1 MTAQAPTT
9 AMPEGMDAQLW
20 SVLSERARNFLARHP
35 DALSILDVVTYRHL
49 PAFVDLAWV
58 KAKLDVAAA
67 DAAAAHTVRGICRN
81 VVSLT
86 DWPDTPELTA
96 DDMAVVHLQA
106 MRLPLGLHRLS
117 QAWNRGYVEVQL
129 DPAAQ
134 FAGFQAWI
142 EETVRLAGGTVD
154 EFDLCDHC
162 VPEILQGLLDKD
174 ERDRARDLAVLAVMS
189 IMTRTGL
196 QAVSDR
202 FGGRIPGL
210 AEHVAAY
217 REFLRRFAATLG
229 GTKPYD
235 PAKADEIERDDI
247 ENVVLEINADLVR
260 NLFARVVRDIDNDGL
275 RPVYEMEGA
284 DAVDGERPAVP
295 LPSFVGREWLKDRL
309 ALSGAVRSQLHQGR
323 DQFAPFAPA
332 GWWPPE
338 KPATDVIA
346 DRLLEALSLP
356 HVLTVAN
363 CAVLPRADEEL
374 GTWDTSPFRP
384 FYRKIAAVLR
394 GGGKDAGSAYGDA
407 NGMADVRALDKLV
420 GLGHVDLAR
429 EFAVLRGA
437 ELYDE
442 DFLPLLRDREED
454 YAEVVAFLEA
464 RRRLKAWSDRR
475 TPCGKLDAF
484 RRLADCEIQT
494 SSPNAPPCTRRRHP
508 QAPRTWS
515 FGRRNR
521 HQEENMA
528 SAEAIPNILPDATE
542 PARPQVA
549 LAAPRAGW
557 EKCLSD
563 VSIHALAL
571 ASADPDATAIAELRA
586 LLDGAEAAALE
597 WEAARPKRVDATPYV
612 ERLRGVRADLARMIE
627 DAGSEHV
634 AAEVPPVA
642 TIGPDDVEDVGQAV
656 DAAAGDVQAALEAE
670 IHVGGLNTAM
680 GAETRLVRKAAF
692 GAEIA
697 AAVGVLLERIDTGVR
712 SLDAAATLLSA
723 SGSEDAVPP
732 QTTVVATVPEVPAS
746 VEATHD
752 AQVVAAQPEADER
765 QEEAPAAAAPAPV
778 VPSDALASAAAEA
791 ELPDDLDLEEGD
803 LDVEEGDLALM
814 ATLVAVDAV
823 LDLPAEAEAVEPPE
837 QRVNTRLLELV
848 RSREFGLAHHLA
860 AAARAVDPEA
870 DLVVGAE
877 EMRFAAASGRLDH
890 AFLQTA
896 PEAAAALVETGLTA
910 LDAIPSSSEGPVAAA
925 RRILM
930 YPTALEIVLFHP
942 DTSAVEMVRGLNGLV
957 EEVQEEH
964 ARLVDAATAVARS
977 RLPLSPAVLGH
988 VSNTIEAHTG
998 ADAMRART
1006 LELIDAFSR
1015 TAYSF
1020 QLATRVRTALY
1031 QSDGL
1036 VGLLR
1041 DAMQGKD
1048 AAATEAAATTFV
1060 KATASRSLILDAFD
1074 RAEIAVCRQYR
1085 GIDGPARDRMIA
1097 HVEDI
1102 RDAAS
1107 EYLGRRMAARIVSAQ
1122 DTPRIRE
1129 AVSELRKRLADAVA
1143 AFRRLEGAESA
1154 VLAAAAGF
1162 AADRYEALDIVLAG
1176 DVRAVDRTAHA
1187 VALHGSLPLLETLQF
1202 GRSWQPSPYE
1212 AAEIVEAVLASPQPL
1227 LPPQGAERDAA
1238 YEAVV
1243 RRRIED
1249 GSLVGAQMLIDL
1261 AEEHGISDA
1270 CATGMAQRF
1279 PADVEAAKE
1288 ELAREAGDARALIER
1303 VMRFGSLTRPEE
1315 AQRLIS
1321 VVDRVVEAQVPV
1333 AVDLDDREDR
1343 IDAERIYD
1351 VRIASA
1357 LLAEASEEARALL
1370 EEPRGRLIDRIDA
1383 MAARLPAED
1392 VRHMRSLCA
1401 EDDLLTAE
1409 EIVALAE
1416 SQGSIVGASA
1426 ARAGR
1431 LEVLERTTLP
1441 AAVAQGRNFA
1451 EAVAAA
1457 IAAGDDVP
1465 GAPFSQLSPS
1475 RRERSGEIFAA
1486 WRELF
1491 RHLEGGIGGT
1501 TLAEEAGAFLE
1512 ALGIAFRLREVS
1524 KLSSATRRLFVAD
1537 WEGGLP
1543 TDAESH
1549 LLPDFGSLTH
1559 GGWRTAVT
1567 TTLPGDAVLTQI
1579 AKSAGSSGILLLVAE
1594 VVSQER
1600 RERFLLQNLAARRRI
1615 VLVDSA
1621 SLVQALAE
1629 PELRALTP
1637 VELGQP
1643 YSYAWPFRDFGREA
1657 VPPELFVGRRQEMET
1672 LFEAGGSC
1680 VVYGGRRIG
1689 KTALLKHLVATRND
1703 PANGTLVAFVDAQEI
1718 GSSHLPKKI
1727 WDDLQKALPAIF
1739 EKKAVGSDPRRVA
1752 EEIERWLKADPRR
1765 RIVVLI
1771 DEADDFVRSD
1781 AAQSFAVFHALQT
1794 LMSNTGRRFKLVL
1807 SGLHNVTRLAQ
1818 VGNSPVLQISS
1829 NPQRIG
1835 PLMGEELKDA
1845 EDLVVRPFAALGI
1858 RFERRE
1864 DVWRLLSHA
1873 NYYPVLA
1880 QTLAK
1885 HLLEQVVEE
1894 SVRTDRVVRVITRG
1908 LVSRIFDTRQVREE
1922 VKEKFLMTL
1931 RIDLRYE
1938 LLAFVVADLVL
1949 GNEASGVIEEGV
1961 SVRLIRDHALECWP
1975 KGFSDPNRVSLFEDL
1990 VDEMEGLGI
1999 LRQVSADRW
2008 TLRSTAVTRLLG
2020 TRDEVGT
2027 KLLEFMDREGPNEF
2041 DPKSHRRQLEPAVG
2055 YEKIDRR
2062 PSPLTLVQERD
2073 LIADPT
2079 PVKVVF
2085 GTAMADVDLVS
2096 LALRTAPGSFSDGSR
2111 FDLVAQVFA
2120 DRREFLDRLKQV
2132 RGGGERQTVVVVD
2145 VRTAWEP
2152 GWIVDA
2158 LKVRPVVE
2166 KAAKVVFVGSAG
2178 HAAAYAS
2185 DPRFVRLTTVRAM
2198 PLEPWS
2204 AAFLDAQLMRT
2215 NAVVGGDVRDALY
2228 GALGGWNGP
2237 LSQVLHAGK
2246 GERLAHR
2253 VEKLA
2258 AEIEASPDTP
2268 VRLGIDGPFREV
2280 VDALAEYHGA
2290 SNPFHA
2296 GDVAVL
2302 FEEVLPD
2309 LAREGGQLSGAEAAI
2324 AYGVL
2329 IGAFVPLPSARN
2341 DEATGSSYALA
2352 PLVRRLVAPVER
2364 KEAA

>member
-1 MTAQAPTT
+1 MSAQAPKTV
-9 AMPEGMDAQLW
+9 MPEGMDPQLW
-20 SVLSERARNFLARHP
+20 SILSERSRNFLARHP
-35 DALSILDVVTYRHL
+35 DALAVLDAVTYRHL
-49 PAFVDLAWV
+49 PDFMDFDWV
-58 KAKLDVAAA
+58 RAKLDVDAA
-67 DAAAAHTVRGICRN
+67 DPRAAHEMRRYCRN
-81 VVSLT
+81 VVALT
-86 DWPDTPELTA
+86 DWPDTPEITTG
-96 DDMAVVHLQA
+96 DMALVHLQA
-106 MRLPLGLHRLS
+106 LALPLGLHQLS
-117 QAWNRGYVEVQL
+117 SAYNRIYLE
-129 DPAAQ
+129 PATL
-134 FAGFQAWI
+134 FAGFQGWMKQ
-142 EETVRLAGGTVD
+142 TVRLAGKKYD
-154 EFDLCDHC
+154 DFDLLDDCI
-162 VPEILQGLLDKD
+162 PEILQTLLDMG
-174 ERDRARDLAVLAVMS
+174 EADRARDLAALVIMS
-189 IMTRTGL
+189 VKSRASLRAMG
-196 QAVSDR
+196 DR
-202 FGGRIPGL
+202 FEDRIPGL
-210 AEHVAAY
+210 VDHVEAY
-217 REFLRRFAATLG
+217 REFLRRFAATVG

-235 PAKADEIERDDI
+235 PVVADDLELNDKIEDTTLALTARRAQDLFLQ
-247 ENVVLEINADLVR
+247 VVY
-260 NLFARVVRDIDNDGL
+260 DIDNDGF
-275 RPVYEMEGA
+275 RPIYEVAGA
-284 DAVDGERPAVP
+284 DAADGERPAVP
-295 LPSFVGREWLKDRL
+295 LPSFVEREWLKDRL

-323 DQFAPFAPA
+323 DHFAPFAPA

-338 KPATDVIA
+338 KPTTEVIA
-346 DRLLEALSLP
+346 GRLLEALSLP
-356 HVLTVAN
+356 HVLTLAN
-363 CAVLPRADEEL
+363 CEVLPRDN
-374 GTWDTSPFRP
+374 GDRGGWDASPFKP
-384 FYRKIAAVLR
+384 FYRKIAAILR
-394 GGGKDAGSAYGDA
+394 GGDKDAGPVDGEANGDA
-407 NGMADVRALDKLV
+407 DIDALDELV
-420 GLGHVDLAR
+420 SLGHVDLAR

-437 ELYDE
+437 ELFDE
-442 DFLPLLRDREED
+442 DFVPLLEDEED
-454 YAEVVAFLEA
+454 FAEVVAFLKA
-464 RRRLKAWSDRR
+464 RRRLKVWSDRR
-475 TPCGKLDAF
+475 TPRGKLDAF

-494 SSPNAPPCTRRRHP
+494 PSPNAPPCTRHRLENAPATTTERKRTRYYESQNMEATTVANV
-508 QAPRTWS
+508 QAPAA
-515 FGRRNR
+515 
-521 HQEENMA
+521 MLDV
-528 SAEAIPNILPDATE
+528 AEASREAWTAGLQA
-542 PARPQVA
+542 VA
-549 LAAPRAGW
+549 VRAQELAA
-557 EKCLSD
+557 L
-563 VSIHALAL
+563 
-571 ASADPDATAIAELRA
+571 DPDVVGLSGLRA
-586 LLDGAEAAALE
+586 CLAAAEAAARA
-597 WEAARPKRVDATPYV
+597 WEETRPKRVDAAPYV

-627 DAGSEHV
+627 DAGSDHV
-634 AAEVPPVA
+634 AAEVPTVA
-642 TIGPDDVEDVGQAV
+642 TIGPDDVEDIGRAV
-656 DAAAGDVQAALEAE
+656 DTAAGDVQDALETE
-670 IHVGGLNTAM
+670 GHVGDLNTAM
-680 GAETRLVRKAAF
+680 SAETRLVRKAAI

-697 AAVGVLLERIDTGVR
+697 TAVGVLLQRIDTGVR
-712 SLDAAATLLSA
+712 SLDAAAMLLSA
-723 SGSEDAVPP
+723 SGSEDAVPRG
-732 QTTVVATVPEVPAS
+732 TATVAIPPEAQAS
-746 VEATHD
+746 VEATYGAELD
-752 AQVVAAQPEADER
+752 ASPSETDVR
-765 QEEAPAAAAPAPV
+765 QEEAPVAAIPASV
-778 VPSDALASAAAEA
+778 VPSDVVPSSDAEA
-791 ELPDDLDLEEGD
+791 DLADDLDLEEGG
-803 LDVEEGDLALM
+803 LDVEESDLALM
-814 ATLVAVDAV
+814 ATLVAADAV
-823 LDLPAEAEAVEPPE
+823 LDLPIENEAVESPE
-837 QRVNTRLLELV
+837 QRVNARLLELV
-848 RSREFGLAHHLA
+848 RSREFGLAYHLA
-860 AAARAVDPEA
+860 AAARAVDPQA
-870 DLVVGAE
+870 DLVVGPE

-910 LDAIPSSSEGPVAAA
+910 LDAIPSSSDGPVAAA

-957 EEVQEEH
+957 EEVQDEH
-964 ARLVDAATAVARS
+964 AQFVDAATAVSRS

-988 VSNTIEAHTG
+988 VSNTIEAQTG

-1048 AAATEAAATTFV
+1048 AVATEAAATAFV

-1074 RAEIAVCRQYR
+1074 RAEIALCRQYR

-1129 AVSELRKRLADAVA
+1129 AVSELRKRLAGAVA
-1143 AFRRLEGAESA
+1143 AFRGLEGAEDA

-1162 AADRYEALDIVLAG
+1162 AADRYKALDVVLAG
-1176 DVRAVDRTAHA
+1176 EVGTVDRTSYA

-1212 AAEIVEAVLASPQPL
+1212 AAEIVEAVLAAPQPL
-1227 LPPQGAERDAA
+1227 LPPQGAERDAS
-1238 YEAVV
+1238 YEAIV
-1243 RRRIED
+1243 RRRVED

-1270 CATGMAQRF
+1270 CAAGMAERIR
-1279 PADVEAAKE
+1279 ADVEAAKE
-1288 ELAREAGDARALIER
+1288 ELGREAGDARALIER

-1333 AVDLDDREDR
+1333 AVALDDREDR
-1343 IDAERIYD
+1343 VDAERIYD

-1370 EEPRGRLIDRIDA
+1370 EEPRGRLIARIDA
-1383 MAARLPAED
+1383 MASRLPAED

-1431 LEVLERTTLP
+1431 LDVLERTTLP

-1457 IAAGDDVP
+1457 ISAGEDVP

-1486 WRELF
+1486 WREIF
-1491 RHLEGGIGGT
+1491 RHLEGGIGGIS
-1501 TLAEEAGAFLE
+1501 LAEETGAFLE

-1567 TTLPGDAVLTQI
+1567 TTLPGDAVLTEI

-1594 VVSQER
+1594 VVSRER
-1600 RERFLLQNLAARRRI
+1600 RERFLVQNLAARRRI

-1637 VELGQP
+1637 IELGQP

-1672 LFEAGGSC
+1672 LFESGGSC

-1739 EKKAVGSDPRRVA
+1739 EKAVGSDPRRVA

-1818 VGNSPVLQISS
+1818 VGNSPILQISS

-1908 LVSRIFDTRQVREE
+1908 LVSRIFDTKQVREE

-1938 LLAFVVADLVL
+1938 LLAHVVADLVL

-2041 DPKSHRRQLEPAVG
+2041 DPKSHRRQLDPAVG
-2055 YEKIDRR
+2055 YEKFNRR

-2096 LALRTAPGSFSDGSR
+2096 LALRTAPGSFSDGNR
-2111 FDLVAQVFA
+2111 FELVAQAFA

-2185 DPRFVRLTTVRAM
+2185 DPRFVRLTTVRTV

-2258 AEIEASPDTP
+2258 AEIEASADTAM
-2268 VRLGIDGPFREV
+2268 RLGIDGRFRAV

-2352 PLVRRLVAPVER
+2352 PLVHRLVAPVER

>member
-1 MTAQAPTT
+1 MQTPHSTT
-9 AMPEGMDAQLW
+9 PMPDGTDTDLW
-20 SVLSERARNFLARHP
+20 AVLPERLRNFLARHP
-35 DALSILDVVTYRHL
+35 AALAVIDASVYRHL
-49 PAFVDLAWV
+49 PDFVDLDWV
-58 KAKLDVAAA
+58 KSKLVQDMAPHAEAHRARSGARNIVA
-67 DAAAAHTVRGICRN
+67 
-81 VVSLT
+81 LT
-86 DWPDTPELTA
+86 DWPDTPEVTL
-96 DDMAVVHLQA
+96 DDMALVHVQA
-106 MRLPLGLHRLS
+106 MRLPNGLHHLSAAYGIAFPYGGSFRDWIRQTLALAGFGRDALDEDEVGYEQIVHALLDKGEELRARDFAFVATIGTDPGPPPTALIEGFGDVLGLREHWARHAEFLMRF
-117 QAWNRGYVEVQL
+117 AVTWGGAETV
-129 DPAAQ
+129 DPAAP
-134 FAGFQAWI
+134 
-142 EETVRLAGGTVD
+142 ELAA
-154 EFDLCDHC
+154 
-162 VPEILQGLLDKD
+162 
-174 ERDRARDLAVLAVMS
+174 DRAH
-189 IMTRTGL
+189 
-196 QAVSDR
+196 DR
-202 FGGRIPGL
+202 IHAICRHRKPGPFT
-210 AEHVAAY
+210 
-217 REFLRRFAATLG
+217 FLVG
-229 GTKPYD
+229 
-235 PAKADEIERDDI
+235 
-247 ENVVLEINADLVR
+247 
-260 NLFARVVRDIDNDGL
+260 DIDNEGFPPL
-275 RPVYEMEGA
+275 YETEGA
-284 DAVDGERPAVP
+284 AHVDGDRPSVP
-295 LPSFVGREWLKDRL
+295 VPSFVDKAWLKERL
-309 ALSGAVRSQLHQGR
+309 ALSGAIRSQLHR
-323 DQFAPFAPA
+323 ERERFAAYAPA

-338 KPATDVIA
+338 KPTGAEIET
-346 DRLLEALSLP
+346 RLLEALSLP
-356 HVLTVAN
+356 HILALVN
-363 CAVLPRADEEL
+363 CEILPR
-374 GTWDTSPFRP
+374 GTGDCGFWEASPFRT
-384 FYRKIAAVLR
+384 YYKKIAAVLR
-394 GGGKDAGSAYGDA
+394 SCLEDEVAPDGSP
-407 NGMADVRALDKLV
+407 NGTADRAALAVLIEF
-420 GLGHVDLAR
+420 GHVDLAR

-437 ELYDE
+437 ELFDE
-442 DFLPLLRDREED
+442 DFVSLLEGQAGFD
-454 YAEVVAFLEA
+454 EVVAFLKA
-464 RRRLKAWSDRR
+464 RRNLKAWSDRR
-475 TPCGKLDAF
+475 TPRGSLDSY
-484 RRLADCEIQT
+484 RRLSDCELQAH
-494 SSPNAPPCTRRRHP
+494 SPDAPPCSRL
-508 QAPRTWS
+508 
-515 FGRRNR
+515 R
-521 HQEENMA
+521 HQGAPATQHRRKRRSTSESKQMDLYAADLAPLAGALRGVADA
-528 SAEAIPNILPDATE
+528 SPEAWTA
-542 PARPQVA
+542 A
-549 LAAPRAGW
+549 LG
-557 EKCLSD
+557 ELSTR
-563 VSIHALAL
+563 ALAL
-571 ASADPDATAIAELRA
+571 ATGEPDLAALAGLRA
-586 LLDGAEAAALE
+586 HIEAAEAAAKA
-597 WEAARPKRVDATPYV
+597 WDEAKPKRVDATPYV
-612 ERLRGVRADLARMIE
+612 ERLRGVRADLVRMIE
-627 DAGSEHV
+627 DAGSEQV

-656 DAAAGDVQAALEAE
+656 DAAAGDVLAALEAE
-670 IHVGGLNTAM
+670 GHVGGLNTAM
-680 GAETRLVRKAAF
+680 AAEVRLVRKAAI

-697 AAVGVLLERIDTGVR
+697 TAVGVLLERIDTGVR
-712 SLDAAATLLSA
+712 SLGAAATLLSA
-723 SGSEDAVPP
+723 CGAEDAVPP
-732 QTTVVATVPEVPAS
+732 HADAVESAAEDPAS
-746 VEATHD
+746 VEA
-752 AQVVAAQPEADER
+752 AQVDEVGATPADADVR
-765 QEEAPAAAAPAPV
+765 QEAASAAVVPAPV
-778 VPSDALASAAAEA
+778 VPAGEETAAADEA
-791 ELPDDLDLEEGD
+791 ELPDDLD
-803 LDVEEGDLALM
+803 VEAGDLALM
-814 ATLVAVDAV
+814 ATLAVDDSV
-823 LDLPAEAEAVEPPE
+823 LDLPTEAEAVEPPE
-837 QRVNTRLLELV
+837 HRVNTRLLELV
-848 RSREFGLAHHLA
+848 RSREFGLAYHLA
-860 AAARAVDPEA
+860 AAARTVDPEA

-896 PEAAAALVETGLTA
+896 PDAAAALVETGLTA

-930 YPTALEIVLFHP
+930 YPTAIEIVLFHP

-957 EEVQEEH
+957 EEVQDEH
-964 ARLVDAATAVARS
+964 AQFVDAATAVSRS

-1020 QLATRVRTALY
+1020 QLATRIRTALY

-1036 VGLLR
+1036 IGLLR

-1048 AAATEAAATTFV
+1048 AGATEAAATAFV
-1060 KATASRSLILDAFD
+1060 KATANRSLIVDALD
-1074 RAEIAVCRQYR
+1074 RAEIALCRQYR

-1129 AVSELRKRLADAVA
+1129 AVSELRKRLAGAVA
-1143 AFRRLEGAESA
+1143 AFRRLEGAEDA

-1162 AADRYEALDIVLAG
+1162 AADRYEALDVVLAG
-1176 DVRAVDRTAHA
+1176 DVQAVDRTAHA

-1212 AAEIVEAVLASPQPL
+1212 AAEIVEAVLAAPQPL

-1243 RRRIED
+1243 RRRVED
-1249 GSLVGAQMLIDL
+1249 GSLVGARMLIEL
-1261 AEEHGISDA
+1261 AGEHGISDA
-1270 CATGMAQRF
+1270 CAAGMAESIR
-1279 PADVEAAKE
+1279 ADVEAAKE

-1333 AVDLDDREDR
+1333 AVALDDREDR

-1370 EEPRGRLIDRIDA
+1370 EEPRGRLIARIDA
-1383 MAARLPAED
+1383 MAPRLPVED

-1416 SQGSIVGASA
+1416 SQGSIVGASV

-1501 TLAEEAGAFLE
+1501 ALAEETGAFLE
-1512 ALGIAFRLREVS
+1512 TLGIAFRLLEVS
-1524 KLSSATRRLFVAD
+1524 KLSSPTRRLFVAD

-1637 VELGQP
+1637 IELGQP

-1689 KTALLKHLVATRND
+1689 KTALLKHLVATRDD

-1739 EKKAVGSDPRRVA
+1739 ERKAVGSDPRRVA

-1908 LVSRIFDTRQVREE
+1908 LVSRIFDTKQVREE

-1938 LLAFVVADLVL
+1938 LLAHVVADLVL

-2111 FDLVAQVFA
+2111 FEVVAQAFA
-2120 DRREFLDRLKQV
+2120 DRREFLDRLKQI
-2132 RGGGERQTVVVVD
+2132 RGGSERQTVVVVD

-2152 GWIVDA
+2152 DWIVDA

-2215 NAVVGGDVRDALY
+2215 NAVVGGDVRDTLY

-2237 LSQVLHAGK
+2237 LSQVLHVGK

-2258 AEIEASPDTP
+2258 AEIEASPDTA
-2268 VRLGIDGPFREV
+2268 VRLGIDGRFRSV
-2280 VDALAEYHGA
+2280 LDALAEYHGA

-2309 LAREGGQLSGAEAAI
+2309 LAREGGQLSSAEAAV

-2341 DEATGSSYALA
+2341 DEATGSSYALS
-2352 PLVRRLVAPVER
+2352 PLVHRLVAPAER
-2364 KEAA
+2364 KEVA